1 MELQSYQVEFFF
13 DDEETGLFVSS
24 QIDFFYAE
32 DYDSALKQVKEWH
45 GEISAQDYS
54 FVP

>member
-1 MELQSYQVEFFF
+1 MTIKCYEVEFFL
-13 DDEETGLFVSS
+13 DDEETGLFISS

-32 DYDSALKQVKEWH
+32 DYDSALKQVKEWQ

-54 FVP
+54 FLP